1 MFATRASR
9 RRGLLYAILMAAGLL
24 LLALSSTAPMRD
36 LQVLVGDLLAPAEGV
51 LSGATRTVGSLVG
64 ALSEIDH
71 LRAQNR
77 ALEQQN
83 QQLEVENRQLQE
95 IKIQNDQLSRLLG
108 VQGSLG
114 YHTVAATVV
123 SREVSQYTRVITI
136 DVGTDRGIAL
146 NDVVVADGGALVG
159 SVWEVGTD
167 FSRILLISDTRST
180 VIGLIES
187 SRATGEVIG
196 QLGGAL
202 VMQEIPA
209 TERVNLNDTVVT
221 AGIDLGN
228 GIRSPFPKG
237 LLIGSIVDVQR
248 DPNAVVQTAFI
259 NPAADLDKLE
269 YVLVITDY
277 HGGLP
282 PVPAASNAPGAAGSS
297 GTAASPAPSVTALP
311 LPAPSLAPAP

>member
-9 RRGLLYAILMAAGLL
+9 RRGMLWAVLMATGLL
-24 LLALSSTAPMRD
+24 LLALSGTSPMRS
-36 LQVLVGDLLAPAEGV
+36 LQVVVGNLLTPAQAA
-51 LSGATRTVGSLVG
+51 LSGATRSVGSIVG
-64 ALSEIDH
+64 ALSEIDQ
-71 LRAQNR
+71 LQAQNR

-83 QQLEVENRQLQE
+83 QQLSVENRQLQE

-108 VQGSLG
+108 VQGSLD
-114 YHTVAATVV
+114 YSTVAATVV

-136 DVGTDRGIAL
+136 DAGTDRGIAL

-159 SVWEVGTD
+159 SVWEVGSD

-202 VMQEIPA
+202 VMQDIPA

-228 GIRSPFPKG
+228 GIKSPFPKG

-259 NPAADLDKLE
+259 NPASDLDKLE

-282 PVPAASNAPGAAGSS
+282 PVPSSSGSPSAAGSP
-297 GTAASPAPSVTALP
+297 GASVAALP
-311 LPAPSLAPAP
+311 LPQPSLAPAP

>member
-9 RRGLLYAILMAAGLL
+9 RRGMLYAILMAAGLL
-24 LLALSSTAPMRD
+24 LLALSGTAPMRD
-36 LQVLVGDLLAPAEGV
+36 LQIVVGNMLTPAQAA
-51 LSGATRTVGSLVG
+51 LSGATRSAGSIVG
-64 ALSEIDH
+64 ALSEIDQ
-71 LRAQNR
+71 LQAQNR
-77 ALEQQN
+77 TLEQQN

-108 VQGSLG
+108 VQGSLD
-114 YHTVAATVV
+114 YTTVAATVV

-136 DVGTDRGIAL
+136 DAGTDRGIAL

-159 SVWEVGTD
+159 SVWEVGSD

-202 VMQEIPA
+202 VMQDIPA

-228 GIRSPFPKG
+228 GIKSPFPKG
-237 LLIGSIVDVQR
+237 LLIGNIVDVQR

-259 NPAADLDKLE
+259 NPASNLDKLE

-282 PVPAASNAPGAAGSS
+282 PVPSSSGSPSSAGSP
-297 GTAASPAPSVTALP
+297 GPSVAALP
-311 LPAPSLAPAP
+311 LPQPSLAPAP

>member
-1 MFATRASR
+1 M
-9 RRGLLYAILMAAGLL
+9 LYAILMAAGLL
-24 LLALSSTAPMRD
+24 LLALSGTAPMRD
-36 LQVLVGDLLAPAEGV
+36 LQIVVGNMLTPAQSA
-51 LSGATRTVGSLVG
+51 LSGATRSVGSIFG
-64 ALSEIDH
+64 ALSEIDQ
-71 LRAQNR
+71 LQAQNR
-77 ALEQQN
+77 ALDQQN
-83 QQLEVENRQLQE
+83 QQLQVENRQLQE
-95 IKIQNDQLSRLLG
+95 IRIQNDQLSALLG
-108 VQGSLG
+108 VQGSLN
-114 YHTVAATVV
+114 YSTVAATVV

-136 DVGTDRGIAL
+136 DAGTDRGIAL

-159 SVWEVGTD
+159 SVWEVGSD

-202 VMQEIPA
+202 VMQDIPA

-228 GIRSPFPKG
+228 GIKSPFPKG
-237 LLIGSIVDVQR
+237 LLIGNIVDVQR

-259 NPAADLDKLE
+259 NPASDLDKLE

-282 PVPAASNAPGAAGSS
+282 PAPSSSGSPAASGAPGA
-297 GTAASPAPSVTALP
+297 SVAALP
-311 LPAPSLAPAP
+311 LPQPSLAPAP

>member
-9 RRGLLYAILMAAGLL
+9 RRGMLWAVLMAAGLL
-24 LLALSSTAPMRD
+24 LLALSGTPPMRS
-36 LQVLVGDLLAPAEGV
+36 LQVVVGNVLTPAESA
-51 LSGATRTVGSLVG
+51 LSGVTRAAGSIVG
-64 ALSEIDH
+64 ALSEIDQ
-71 LRAQNR
+71 LQAQNR

-83 QQLEVENRQLQE
+83 QQLQVENRQLQE
-95 IKIQNDQLSRLLG
+95 IRIQNDQLSSLLG
-108 VQGSLG
+108 VQGSLD
-114 YHTVAATVV
+114 YSTVAATVV

-136 DVGTDRGIAL
+136 DAGTDRGIAL

-159 SVWEVGTD
+159 SVWEVGNN

-202 VMQEIPA
+202 IMQDIPA

-228 GIRSPFPKG
+228 GIKSPFPKG

-259 NPAADLDKLE
+259 NPASDLDKLE

-282 PVPAASNAPGAAGSS
+282 PVPASSGSPSAAGSP
-297 GTAASPAPSVTALP
+297 GASVAALP
-311 LPAPSLAPAP
+311 LPQPSLAPAP

>member
-9 RRGLLYAILMAAGLL
+9 RRGILYAVLMAIGLF
-24 LLALSSTAPMRD
+24 LLALSATPPMRD
-36 LQVLVGDLLAPAEGV
+36 LQVVVGNLLTPAETV
-51 LSGATRTVGSLVG
+51 LSGATRTVGSFVG
-64 ALSEIDH
+64 ALSEIDQ
-71 LRAQNR
+71 LQAQNR
-77 ALEQQN
+77 SLEQLN
-83 QQLEVENRQLQE
+83 QQLAVENRQLQE
-95 IKIQNDQLSRLLG
+95 IRIQNDQLSRLLG
-108 VQGSLG
+108 VQGSLD
-114 YHTVAATVV
+114 YQTVAATVV
-123 SREVSQYTRVITI
+123 SRDVSQYTRVLTI
-136 DVGTDRGIAL
+136 DAGADRGIEL

-159 SVWEVGTD
+159 TVTTVGQD

-202 VMQEIPA
+202 VMENIPA
-209 TERVNLNDTVVT
+209 TELVNLNDTVVT

-259 NPAADLDKLE
+259 NPASNLDKLE

-282 PVPAASNAPGAAGSS
+282 PVPAASGAPAAAGSP
-297 GTAASPAPSVTALP
+297 GPSSTSLP
-311 LPAPSLAPAP
+311 LPGPSLVPGQ

>member
-1 MFATRASR
+1 M
-9 RRGLLYAILMAAGLL
+9 LYAILMAAGLL
-24 LLALSSTAPMRD
+24 LLALSGTAPMRD
-36 LQVLVGDLLAPAEGV
+36 LQIVVGNMLTPAQSA
-51 LSGATRTVGSLVG
+51 LSGATRSVGSIFG
-64 ALSEIDH
+64 ALSEIDQ
-71 LRAQNR
+71 LQAQNR
-77 ALEQQN
+77 ALQQQN
-83 QQLEVENRQLQE
+83 QQLQVENRQLQE
-95 IKIQNDQLSRLLG
+95 IRIQNDQLSALLG
-108 VQGSLG
+108 VQGSLD
-114 YHTVAATVV
+114 YSTVAATVV

-136 DVGTDRGIAL
+136 DAGTDRGIAL

-159 SVWEVGTD
+159 SVWEVGSD

-202 VMQEIPA
+202 VMQDIPA

-228 GIRSPFPKG
+228 GIKSPFPKG
-237 LLIGSIVDVQR
+237 LLIGNIVDVQR

-259 NPAADLDKLE
+259 NPASNLDKLE

-282 PVPAASNAPGAAGSS
+282 PAPSSSGSPAASGAPGA
-297 GTAASPAPSVTALP
+297 SVAALP
-311 LPAPSLAPAP
+311 LPQPSLAPAP

>member
-1 MFATRASR
+1 M
-9 RRGLLYAILMAAGLL
+9 LYAILMAAGLL
-24 LLALSSTAPMRD
+24 LLALSGTAPMRD
-36 LQVLVGDLLAPAEGV
+36 LQIVVGNMLTPAQSA
-51 LSGATRTVGSLVG
+51 LSGATRSVGSIFG
-64 ALSEIDH
+64 ALSEIDQ
-71 LRAQNR
+71 LQAQNR

-83 QQLEVENRQLQE
+83 QQLQVENRQLQE
-95 IKIQNDQLSRLLG
+95 IRIQNDQLSALLG
-108 VQGSLG
+108 VQGSLN
-114 YHTVAATVV
+114 YSTVAATVV

-136 DVGTDRGIAL
+136 DAGTDRGIAL

-159 SVWEVGTD
+159 SVWEVGSD

-202 VMQEIPA
+202 VMQDIPA

-228 GIRSPFPKG
+228 GIKSPFPKG
-237 LLIGSIVDVQR
+237 LLIGNIVDVQR

-259 NPAADLDKLE
+259 NPASNLDKLE

-282 PVPAASNAPGAAGSS
+282 PAPSSSGSPAASGAPGA
-297 GTAASPAPSVTALP
+297 SVAALP
-311 LPAPSLAPAP
+311 LPQPSLAPAP

>member
-1 MFATRASR
+1 M
-9 RRGLLYAILMAAGLL
+9 LYAILMAAGLL
-24 LLALSSTAPMRD
+24 LLALSGTTPMRD
-36 LQVLVGDLLAPAEGV
+36 LQIVVGNMLTPAQSA
-51 LSGATRTVGSLVG
+51 LSGATRSVGSIFG
-64 ALSEIDH
+64 ALSEIDQ
-71 LRAQNR
+71 LQAQNR

-83 QQLEVENRQLQE
+83 QQLQVENRQLQE
-95 IKIQNDQLSRLLG
+95 IRIQNDQLSALLG
-108 VQGSLG
+108 VQGSLD
-114 YHTVAATVV
+114 YSTVAATVV

-136 DVGTDRGIAL
+136 DAGTDRGIAL

-159 SVWEVGTD
+159 SVWEVGSD

-202 VMQEIPA
+202 VMQDIPA

-237 LLIGSIVDVQR
+237 LLIGNIVDVQR

-259 NPAADLDKLE
+259 NPASNLDKLE

-282 PVPAASNAPGAAGSS
+282 PAPSSSGSPAASGAPGA
-297 GTAASPAPSVTALP
+297 SVAALP
-311 LPAPSLAPAP
+311 LPQPSLAPAP

>member
-9 RRGLLYAILMAAGLL
+9 RRGMLWAVLMATGLL
-24 LLALSSTAPMRD
+24 LLALSGTSPMRS
-36 LQVLVGDLLAPAEGV
+36 LQVAVGNLLTPAQAA
-51 LSGATRTVGSLVG
+51 LSGATRSVGSIFG
-64 ALSEIDH
+64 ALSEIDQ
-71 LRAQNR
+71 LQAQNR

-83 QQLEVENRQLQE
+83 QQLSVENRQLQE

-108 VQGSLG
+108 VQGSLD
-114 YHTVAATVV
+114 YSTVAATVV

-136 DVGTDRGIAL
+136 DAGTDRGIAL

-159 SVWEVGTD
+159 SVWEVGSD

-202 VMQEIPA
+202 VMQDIPA

-228 GIRSPFPKG
+228 GIKSPFPKG
-237 LLIGSIVDVQR
+237 LLIGNIVDVQR

-259 NPAADLDKLE
+259 NPASNLDKLE

-282 PVPAASNAPGAAGSS
+282 PAPSLSGSPAASGAPGA
-297 GTAASPAPSVTALP
+297 SVAALP
-311 LPAPSLAPAP
+311 LPQPSLAPAP

>member
-1 MFATRASR
+1 M
-9 RRGLLYAILMAAGLL
+9 LYAILMAAGLL
-24 LLALSSTAPMRD
+24 LLALSGTAPMRD
-36 LQVLVGDLLAPAEGV
+36 LQIVVGNMLTPAQSA
-51 LSGATRTVGSLVG
+51 LSGATRSVGSIFG
-64 ALSEIDH
+64 ALSEIDQ
-71 LRAQNR
+71 LQAQNR

-83 QQLEVENRQLQE
+83 QQLQVENRQLQE
-95 IKIQNDQLSRLLG
+95 IRIQNDQLSALLG
-108 VQGSLG
+108 VQGSLN
-114 YHTVAATVV
+114 YSTVAATVV

-136 DVGTDRGIAL
+136 DAGTDRGIAL

-159 SVWEVGTD
+159 SVWEVGSD

-202 VMQEIPA
+202 VMQDIPA

-228 GIRSPFPKG
+228 GIKSPFPKG

-259 NPAADLDKLE
+259 NPASDLDKLE

-282 PVPAASNAPGAAGSS
+282 PVPAASGSPSAAGSP
-297 GTAASPAPSVTALP
+297 GASVAALP
-311 LPAPSLAPAP
+311 LPQPSLAPAP

>member
-1 MFATRASR
+1 M
-9 RRGLLYAILMAAGLL
+9 LYAILMAAGLL
-24 LLALSSTAPMRD
+24 LLALSGTAPMRD
-36 LQVLVGDLLAPAEGV
+36 LQIVVGNMLTPAQSA
-51 LSGATRTVGSLVG
+51 LSGATRSVGSIFG
-64 ALSEIDH
+64 ALSEIDQ
-71 LRAQNR
+71 LQAQNR

-83 QQLEVENRQLQE
+83 QQLQVENRQLQE
-95 IKIQNDQLSRLLG
+95 IRIQNDQLSALLG
-108 VQGSLG
+108 VQGSLN
-114 YHTVAATVV
+114 YSTVAATVV

-136 DVGTDRGIAL
+136 DAGTDRGIAL

-159 SVWEVGTD
+159 SVWEVGSD

-202 VMQEIPA
+202 VMQDIPA

-228 GIRSPFPKG
+228 GIKSPFPKG
-237 LLIGSIVDVQR
+237 LLIGNIVDVQR

-259 NPAADLDKLE
+259 NPASDLDKLE

-282 PVPAASNAPGAAGSS
+282 PAPSSSGSPAASGAPGA
-297 GTAASPAPSVTALP
+297 SVAALP
-311 LPAPSLAPAP
+311 LPQPSLAPAP

>member
-9 RRGLLYAILMAAGLL
+9 RRGMLYAILMAAGLL
-24 LLALSSTAPMRD
+24 LLALSGTAPMRD
-36 LQVLVGDLLAPAEGV
+36 LQIVVGNMLTPAQSA
-51 LSGATRTVGSLVG
+51 LSGATRSVGSIFG
-64 ALSEIDH
+64 ALSEIDQ
-71 LRAQNR
+71 LQAQNR

-83 QQLEVENRQLQE
+83 QQLQVENRQLQE
-95 IKIQNDQLSRLLG
+95 IRIQNDQLSALLG
-108 VQGSLG
+108 VQGSLD
-114 YHTVAATVV
+114 YSTVAATVV

-136 DVGTDRGIAL
+136 DAGTDRGIAL

-159 SVWEVGTD
+159 SVWEVGSD

-202 VMQEIPA
+202 VMQDIPA

-228 GIRSPFPKG
+228 GIKSPFPKG
-237 LLIGSIVDVQR
+237 LLIGNIVDVQR

-259 NPAADLDKLE
+259 NPASNLDKLE

-282 PVPAASNAPGAAGSS
+282 PAPSSSGSPAASGAPGA
-297 GTAASPAPSVTALP
+297 SVAALP
-311 LPAPSLAPAP
+311 LPQPSLAPAP